1 MTMHPN
7 PMSAN
12 EELVRRLKSNPDFVA
27 YVFGRYQE
35 QEGISDENL
44 PAVLGTLPELVSR
57 LALCRKPA
65 ADAANFATSVREI
78 ADYTLV
84 DESLLADII
93 RQVSSLE
100 ALSKSSQPE
109 FLAAA
114 RDRDNDVGP
123 ENEPSPP
130 TEHPEGKK

>member
-7 PMSAN
+7 PISARDD
-12 EELVRRLKSNPDFVA
+12 LVKRLKGNPDFLA
-27 YVFGRYQE
+27 YVLARYQE

-44 PAVLGTLPELVSR
+44 PAALGTLPELVFR
-57 LALCRKPA
+57 LALCRRP
-65 ADAANFATSVREI
+65 DANTANFATSVREI

-84 DESLLADII
+84 DESLIADLI

-100 ALSKSSQPE
+100 SLSKSAPHG

-114 RDRDNDVGP
+114 RDRDDLGA
-123 ENEPSPP
+123 ENEPSGP
-130 TEHPEGKK
+130 TEGPKGKK

>member
-7 PMSAN
+7 PITARD
-12 EELVRRLKSNPDFVA
+12 ELVKYLKSNPDFVA
-27 YVFGRYQE
+27 YVLARYQE

-57 LALCRKPA
+57 LALCRKP
-65 ADAANFATSVREI
+65 DANVANFATSVREI

-93 RQVSSLE
+93 RRVSSLE
-100 ALSKSSQPE
+100 ALSKSAEHE

-114 RDRDNDVGP
+114 RDWNDVGAG
-123 ENEPSPP
+123 NEPSPP
-130 TEHPEGKK
+130 TENPEGKK

>member
-7 PMSAN
+7 PMSSI
-12 EELVRRLKSNPDFVA
+12 EELVRRLKDNPDFVA
-27 YVFGRYQE
+27 YVLARYQE

-57 LALCRKPA
+57 LALCRKPQT
-65 ADAANFATSVREI
+65 DAANFATSVREI

-84 DESLLADII
+84 DESLLASMI
-93 RQVSSLE
+93 RQISSLE
-100 ALSKSSQPE
+100 ALSKSSRHE

-114 RDRDNDVGP
+114 RDRDDVEP
-123 ENEPSPP
+123 EYEPSPP
-130 TEHPEGKK
+130 PDHPEGKE

>member
-1 MTMHPN
+1 MTMDLN
-7 PMSAN
+7 PMSARD
-12 EELVRRLKSNPDFVA
+12 ELVRRLKSNPDFVG
-27 YVFGRYQE
+27 YVLARYQE
-35 QEGISDENL
+35 QESISDENL
-44 PAVLGTLPELVSR
+44 PAILGTLPELVFR
-57 LALCRKPA
+57 LALCRKPDA
-65 ADAANFATSVREI
+65 NAANFATSVREI

-100 ALSKSSQPE
+100 ALSKSAQHE

-114 RDRDNDVGP
+114 RDRDDAGP

-130 TEHPEGKK
+130 TESPKGKK

>member
-7 PMSAN
+7 PISAKD
-12 EELVRRLKSNPDFVA
+12 ELVKRLKGNPDFLA
-27 YVFGRYQE
+27 YVLARYQE

-44 PAVLGTLPELVSR
+44 PAALGTLPELVSR
-57 LALCRKPA
+57 LALCRKPDSNA
-65 ADAANFATSVREI
+65 ASFGTSLREI

-84 DESLLADII
+84 DESLLADLI

-100 ALSKSSQPE
+100 ALSKPAQNE

-114 RDRDNDVGP
+114 RDRDDLGP

-130 TEHPEGKK
+130 TESPKGKK